1 VEDDAGA
8 LRPPLAYRLSG
19 GQWLA
24 IDCAVAAVAAAS
36 VFVGVR
42 HGVHF
47 HTTSPVT
54 AAFGLVATA
63 PVALRRIWPAPVLT
77 VITVGCCALTALGR
91 LPNMASLMLG
101 LAAYM
106 AATRSRRPLAIALL
120 AGSETVLAA
129 GVLTAAFTPA
139 PQVDWVRSLV
149 VCCAMWFVGDSVRER
164 HRYLAEQEEQ
174 RQLAEAER
182 ERLAAREERVRIAR
196 ELHDVVAHTLS
207 MVTIQAGVGRKV
219 GAERPVEALRALRAV
234 EVSGRA
240 AVGEVRRIL
249 GLLRDDDAATPSL
262 APVPGIGELGD
273 LAAAMRSA
281 GMPVSLD
288 VTGDT
293 ATLTPAAGLNAYRIV
308 QEALTNV
315 VKHAPGAQA
324 QVRVCARADGVVI
337 TVTDDGPARIPVRTG
352 HGGGHGIVG
361 MRERTAA
368 FGGSLEA
375 APLPGGG
382 FRVEAF
388 LPAPAPATDRVA

>member
-8 LRPPLAYRLSG
+8 LRPPLAYRLSS

-42 HGVHF
+42 YGVHF

-54 AAFGLVATA
+54 AAFGLAATV

-77 VITVGCCALTALGR
+77 VVTVGCCALTALGR

-120 AGSETVLAA
+120 VGSETVLAA
-129 GVLTAAFTPA
+129 GVLTAVFTPA
-139 PQVDWVRSLV
+139 LQVDWVRSLV
-149 VCCAMWFVGDSVRER
+149 VCGAMWFVGDSVRER

-182 ERLAAREERVRIAR
+182 GRLAAREERVRIAR

-219 GAERPVEALRALRAV
+219 GADRPVEALRALRAV

-249 GLLRDDDAATPSL
+249 GLLRDDDATTPSL

-273 LAAAMRSA
+273 LAAAIRSA

-324 QVRVCARADGVVI
+324 QVRVCARADGVAI
-337 TVTDDGPARIPVRTG
+337 TVTDDGPPRVPVRTG

-368 FGGSLEA
+368 FGGSLDA